1 MFCEMHVSI
10 FRNSYAAL
18 LPSQATS
25 STPTNLQTI
34 NLISIWRVGVFPHFC
49 FSSDS
54 CCGHQ
59 LKWQIATVCVESQT
73 MKLLFASCAV
83 RFAGMQFNA
92 LHAHTHESVCFFF
105 MIKRKR
111 CTLHTECNRKTLVY
125 NFRRWRTF
133 QIANYFISTE
143 FCINYVCTSFAV
155 DVPFDQMQFT
165 GDKARTQTK
174 KKGTKLRCCS
184 MCSILWNS
192 HLSLK
197 YEGMKI
203 VSATLMDYPRAST
216 LFVWRSTILASF
228 WHRNHPFPIVICIHS
243 PEQ

>member
-1 MFCEMHVSI
+1 MKFQCNILFYYLFVMFCEMHISI

-54 CCGHQ
+54 CCSHQ

-73 MKLLFASCAV
+73 MKLLFASFAV

-105 MIKRKR
+105 HDQAQAM
-111 CTLHTECNRKTLVY
+111 H
-125 NFRRWRTF
+125 
-133 QIANYFISTE
+133 IAHR
-143 FCINYVCTSFAV
+143 
-155 DVPFDQMQFT
+155 MQSEDL
-165 GDKARTQTK
+165 G
-174 KKGTKLRCCS
+174 L
-184 MCSILWNS
+184 
-192 HLSLK
+192 
-197 YEGMKI
+197 
-203 VSATLMDYPRAST
+203 
-216 LFVWRSTILASF
+216 
-228 WHRNHPFPIVICIHS
+228 
-243 PEQ
+243 